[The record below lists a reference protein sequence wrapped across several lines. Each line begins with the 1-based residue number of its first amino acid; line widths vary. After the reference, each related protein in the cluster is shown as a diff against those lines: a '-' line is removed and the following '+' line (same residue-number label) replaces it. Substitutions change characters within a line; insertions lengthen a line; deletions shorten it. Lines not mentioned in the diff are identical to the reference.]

1 MKFVTHISLYS
12 LLEHLFSNVGCIKT
26 SLTHIAKYI
35 RNKKINSSKAIEI
48 KYLQEISKVVWKF
61 VLAFYNTEWDSLI
74 ADIHNNSF
82 RQKVSYH
89 CMPKMNNIKTSKLK
103 SKEIDK
109 LASVERLSSSIPT
122 KTPKEVNEI
131 SKFFKAKA
139 PTHTTVK

>member
-1 MKFVTHISLYS
+1 
-12 LLEHLFSNVGCIKT
+12 
-26 SLTHIAKYI
+26 
-35 RNKKINSSKAIEI
+35 
-48 KYLQEISKVVWKF
+48 
-61 VLAFYNTEWDSLI
+61 
-74 ADIHNNSF
+74 
-82 RQKVSYH
+82 
-89 CMPKMNNIKTSKLK
+89 MPKMNNIKTSKLK